1 MDSADLFAALVAGP
15 FWVAATWFLKTPA
28 VNLWHKL
35 VAWWNS
41 AESYAVVLQ
50 NRGKALLAKAEA
62 INAAAVKAAKS

>member
-15 FWVAATWFLKTPA
+15 FWIAATWFLKTPA
-28 VNLWHKL
+28 INLWQKL

>member
-28 VNLWHKL
+28 VNLWQKL

-41 AESYAVVLQ
+41 AESYAVVLE
-50 NRGKALLAKAEA
+50 NRAKALLTK
-62 INAAAVKAAKS
+62 AAAIKAAATAAAKS